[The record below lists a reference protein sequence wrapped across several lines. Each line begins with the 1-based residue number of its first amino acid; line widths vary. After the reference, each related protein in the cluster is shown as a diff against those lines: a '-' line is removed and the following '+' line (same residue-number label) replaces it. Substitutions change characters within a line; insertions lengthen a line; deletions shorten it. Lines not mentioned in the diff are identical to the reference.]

1 MPTVHR
7 QEGYRFVV
15 YPNDHRPPHVHV
27 FKAGGEAII
36 LIGDDDAAPSIRE
49 RKGMSDHD
57 AIRAVLIVEEL
68 QAQLLQS
75 WRSIH
80 G

>member
-7 QEGYRFVV
+7 QAGYRFVV
-15 YPNDHRPPHVHV
+15 YPNDHRPPCVHV

-36 LIGDDDAAPSIRE
+36 LIGDDDTAPTIRE

-57 AIRAVLIVEEL
+57 AIAATLIVDERQAGFL
-68 QAQLLQS
+68 QA